1 MEQHGNGGSA
11 YRLSNSQRRMIRDS
25 RADGSEDLWLST
37 ELRIPQ
43 STVKLIRISLQ
54 GQGKEDRD
62 RVVEKGMK
70 DVCQLEF
77 ISYEEEER
85 SFGARQSSH
94 RYKNDGS
101 SSKAIKQSHN

>member
-11 YRLSNSQRRMIRDS
+11 YHLSNSQRRMIRDS

-62 RVVEKGMK
+62 RVVETGMK

-77 ISYEEEER
+77 ISYAEDET
-85 SFGARQSSH
+85 SFGARQFSH
-94 RYKNDGS
+94 SNKNERKTARRG
-101 SSKAIKQSHN
+101 KGK